1 MLGGA
6 SGDMDRPSD
15 LEAHLRPKLTKRAR
29 ARATAVETHTSG
41 ADFEPIC
48 NIWAPL
54 FAQMQNSG
62 NELLKYLRNA
72 GRLIRYIQKE
82 FFMISAQKQP
92 LNTM

>member
-1 MLGGA
+1 MLSGA
-6 SGDMDRPSD
+6 TGDMDRPSD
-15 LEAHLRPKLTKRAR
+15 FEAHLRPKLTKRAR

-82 FFMISAQKQP
+82 FFMIPARKQP